1 MADRNAVLTT
11 NTKLSFKIF
20 SGTQRKCN
28 HNTGMVYKDS
38 KPAFY
43 SHPKKHQKEIFI
55 QQLSQFCKA
64 ARVSHYRISMA
75 SYLPTCHLP
84 AYLKLPA
91 NKFST
96 LFKTHF
102 Y

>member
-1 MADRNAVLTT
+1 MANRNAVQTT
-11 NTKLSFKIF
+11 NTKLAFKIF

-28 HNTGMVYKDS
+28 HNPDMVYTDS

-43 SHPKKHQKEIFI
+43 NHPKKHQKENFI